1 VTLHF
6 FKPIFF
12 SACLCPSAEEITG
25 GGGGGGSS
33 DISAST
39 PLITS
44 YLSSHLGVRQLLSN
58 SPVERIAG
66 VRDG

>member
-1 VTLHF
+1 M
-6 FKPIFF
+6 FF
-12 SACLCPSAEEITG
+12 SARLCPSAIVLAQQKQPAAEEITG

-44 YLSSHLGVRQLLSN
+44 YLSSHLGVIQGLLN
-58 SPVERIAG
+58 QQPC
-66 VRDG
+66 